1 MANLL
6 ASLQNYELVE
16 DELLNTVVSFIHSRL
31 GGEKSAEFKN
41 LVESF
46 EQDAAASM
54 LLELA
59 AEMGVELT

>member
-1 MANLL
+1 MNRYRMDTMI
-6 ASLQNYELVE
+6 SL
-16 DELLNTVVSFIHSRL
+16 IHNRL